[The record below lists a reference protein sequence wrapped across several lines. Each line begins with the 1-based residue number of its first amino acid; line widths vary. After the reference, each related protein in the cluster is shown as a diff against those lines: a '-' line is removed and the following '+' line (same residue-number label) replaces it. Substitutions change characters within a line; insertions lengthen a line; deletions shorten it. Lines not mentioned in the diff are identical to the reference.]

1 MLSSLQPVRET
12 QEKQLKLW
20 KEVILKYCS
29 ATNCYR
35 VHPNSLACFHNE
47 EIERHLSPDG
57 VQAVVNFLIQEGIA
71 AGLSLPIS
79 FFLTLL
85 FLLLLYVVLIGNAEW
100 EDEGHTS
107 LMIMWKSPELLGQ
120 EIYAWASKVDLLG
133 TVFTI
138 YELYA
143 GDEYEDSGF
152 HGTDPVL
159 LRKALHYLETV
170 RKCKIIPG
178 ASPEEDGVKFLATA

>member
-1 MLSSLQPVRET
+1 MAAAASFNQQEKFQPPDFWYFKPFFTLQPVRET

-57 VQAVVNFLIQEGIA
+57 VQAVVNFLIQEG
-71 AGLSLPIS
+71 
-79 FFLTLL
+79 
-85 FLLLLYVVLIGNAEW
+85 NAEW

-120 EIYAWASKVDLLG
+120 EIYTWASKKVELLG